1 MSWLMP
7 FPEKAITGEFGT
19 MSEFRR
25 KRKMQAHSGTDW
37 SPKGSNKGKTPI
49 PAVARGTIRLVQFSR
64 ILGWVVVQT
73 AMDKDR
79 KVWYIGYA
87 HVKCNKHGVNC
98 SSNHN
103 PAEAVTLK
111 VGDKVKAGDTIA
123 IMGNTGAASS
133 GVHLHATAGKTVK
146 AVFGPTSI
154 KSDLKK
160 LIKAN
165 QGVAPTPKSVA
176 APTSVAPRVVIPERV
191 TPAPVA
197 PKPVA
202 PPAPTTVFHKVQP
215 GETLTRIAGQYQT
228 TVDKLVSDNGIKD
241 ANQIRVGQ
249 MIRIEK

>member
-1 MSWLMP
+1 MP

-37 SPKGSNKGKTPI
+37 SPAGSNKGKTPI

-79 KVWYIGYA
+79 KIWYIGYA

-98 SSNHN
+98 KGGHNSSQ
-103 PAEAVTLK
+103 AVTLK

-133 GVHLHATAGKTVK
+133 GVHLHGTAGKTVK

-165 QGVAPTPKSVA
+165 QGA
-176 APTSVAPRVVIPERV
+176 APK
-191 TPAPVA
+191 

-202 PPAPTTVFHKVQP
+202 PAVPPKPVKAVPEKPVIRAAPAPEAPMFHKVVS
-215 GETLTRIAGQYQT
+215 GDTLGRIALMYRATISELAALNNIQD
-228 TVDKLVSDNGIKD
+228 VNKIS
-241 ANQIRVGQ
+241 VGQ
-249 MIRIEK
+249 MIRLRK